1 MLLVIVFL
9 CTYPGANNVAQ
20 TQPDPN
26 FKSIHQLQSEV
37 YKKDTITDTVRIKP
51 AEQNKQQKKIPKG
64 IFNTKQPMQTI
75 INFSLMVILIVA
87 LIISLSIFLITRR
100 IYRTKK

>member
-1 MLLVIVFL
+1 MVMIIVFL
-9 CTYPGANNVAQ
+9 CTYPGANNFAQ
-20 TQPDPN
+20 AQPDSN
-26 FKSIHQLQSEV
+26 FKSIHQLQSEE

-51 AEQNKQQKKIPKG
+51 AEQDKKIPEG
-64 IFNTKQPMQTI
+64 VFNTKQPMQTI

-87 LIISLSIFLITRR
+87 LIISLSIFLIARR